1 MRDDFSPITKQ
12 ILARRVGYRCSNPN
26 CRKPTSGP
34 QEDVGKAINI
44 GVAAHITAASASG
57 LRFDPNISS
66 EERKSQS
73 NGIWLCQN
81 CGKLIDSDEKRY
93 SVSLLQ
99 RWKSLSEQ
107 AALLDLEMDSTFNG
121 LRQSNSASQ
130 DFKNGSGTQVNIGN
144 TTIGHKTVYNQH
156 ASEFVYEVKKEN
168 GVQIKTT
175 YRINPVTGAR
185 VIVGQELA

>member
-1 MRDDFSPITKQ
+1 MRDDFSDSTKQ

-44 GVAAHITAASASG
+44 GVAAHITAASAGG
-57 LRFDPNISS
+57 LRFEPNISS

-93 SVSLLQ
+93 SVSLLH

-107 AALLDLEMDSTFNG
+107 AALWLSRCG
-121 LRQSNSASQ
+121 LLCPAPLS
-130 DFKNGSGTQVNIGN
+130 
-144 TTIGHKTVYNQH
+144 
-156 ASEFVYEVKKEN
+156 
-168 GVQIKTT
+168 
-175 YRINPVTGAR
+175 
-185 VIVGQELA
+185 

>member
-1 MRDDFSPITKQ
+1 MRDEFNPDTKQ

-26 CRKPTSGP
+26 CRKPTTGP
-34 QEDVGKAINI
+34 QEDVAKAINI
-44 GVAAHITAASASG
+44 GVAAHITAASAGG

-81 CGKLIDSDEKRY
+81 CGKLIDSDDKRY

-99 RWKSLSEQ
+99 SWKSLSEQ
-107 AALLDLEMDSTFNG
+107 AALLDLEIDSTFNG

-156 ASEFVYEVKKEN
+156 ASEVVYEVKIEN
-168 GVQIKTT
+168 GVKIRTT